1 MRTWTPVKRVMVP
14 GAAEPPDATWSN
26 CLVLGNEVMMS
37 GITARPATDDDGR
50 VLSTEA
56 QGRLVLERIDAIMR
70 AAGGTRANVYKLV
83 VYLTDIA
90 DKDAVS
96 RLRAGFFGPVYPCS
110 TLVQVS
116 ALALPGLT
124 IEIDAFGRL
133 DCDVAQAMQY
143 YPGQYYPG

>member
-1 MRTWTPVKRVMVP
+1 MRTWTPVKRVVVP
-14 GAAEPPDATWSN
+14 DAPESPDATWSN

-37 GITARPATDDDGR
+37 GVTAHPAVDAAGAA
-50 VLSTEA
+50 LSTEE
-56 QGRLVLERIDAIMR
+56 QGRRILERIGASMR
-70 AAGGTRANVYKLV
+70 AAGGTLGNVYKLV
-83 VYLTDIA
+83 VYLTDVA

-96 RLRAGFFGPVYPCS
+96 RLRAEFFGPTFPCS

-116 ALALPGLT
+116 ALAFPGLT

-143 YPGQYYPG
+143 HPGQYYPG